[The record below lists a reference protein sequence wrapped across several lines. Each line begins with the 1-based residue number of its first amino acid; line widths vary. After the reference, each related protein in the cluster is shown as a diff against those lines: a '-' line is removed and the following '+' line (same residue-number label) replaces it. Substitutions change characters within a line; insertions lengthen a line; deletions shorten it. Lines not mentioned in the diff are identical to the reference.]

1 MAVAK
6 LIYKQMMDMKRI
18 YLLMFTPLIGISSC
32 FGQAEVTVVTSTPMS
47 LLEIIQ
53 KANGGDAST
62 QFALGEFYFFGEGV
76 VQNHA
81 EAVKWWRKAAEQGY
95 AEAQHNLGV
104 CYDNGEGVVQ
114 NHAEAVKWYR
124 KAAEQGY
131 AEAQLNLGVCYAKG
145 EGVVQN
151 HAEAVKW
158 WRKAAEQG
166 YAEAQHNLGV
176 CYYNGDGVGQD
187 YGQAYRYLTMPQD
200 WKSSACSYIGEM
212 YYYGRYLKKDYAKAF
227 EYLKKAAD
235 EEQFRCGT
243 AMRLLAA
250 CYRYGLGT
258 AIDVAKEEYWM
269 QEAVKHKD
277 EKAMMILR

>member
-62 QFALGEFYFFGEGV
+62 QFALGEFYFF
-76 VQNHA
+76 
-81 EAVKWWRKAAEQGY
+81 
-95 AEAQHNLGV
+95 
-104 CYDNGEGVVQ
+104 
-114 NHAEAVKWYR
+114 
-124 KAAEQGY
+124 
-131 AEAQLNLGVCYAKG
+131 G

>member
-1 MAVAK
+1 M
-6 LIYKQMMDMKRI
+6 
-18 YLLMFTPLIGISSC
+18 
-32 FGQAEVTVVTSTPMS
+32 
-47 LLEIIQ
+47 
-53 KANGGDAST
+53 
-62 QFALGEFYFFGEGV
+62 
-76 VQNHA
+76 
-81 EAVKWWRKAAEQGY
+81 KWWRKAAEQGY

-104 CYDNGEGVVQ
+104 
-114 NHAEAVKWYR
+114 R
-124 KAAEQGY
+124 
-131 AEAQLNLGVCYAKG
+131 YAKG

>member
-1 MAVAK
+1 M
-6 LIYKQMMDMKRI
+6 
-18 YLLMFTPLIGISSC
+18 
-32 FGQAEVTVVTSTPMS
+32 
-47 LLEIIQ
+47 
-53 KANGGDAST
+53 
-62 QFALGEFYFFGEGV
+62 
-76 VQNHA
+76 
-81 EAVKWWRKAAEQGY
+81 KWWRKAAEQGY

-104 CYDNGEGVVQ
+104 CYV
-114 NHAEAVKWYR
+114 
-124 KAAEQGY
+124 
-131 AEAQLNLGVCYAKG
+131 KG
-145 EGVVQN
+145 E
-151 HAEAVKW
+151 
-158 WRKAAEQG
+158 
-166 YAEAQHNLGV
+166 
-176 CYYNGDGVGQD
+176 GVGQD

>member
-1 MAVAK
+1 M
-6 LIYKQMMDMKRI
+6 
-18 YLLMFTPLIGISSC
+18 
-32 FGQAEVTVVTSTPMS
+32 
-47 LLEIIQ
+47 
-53 KANGGDAST
+53 
-62 QFALGEFYFFGEGV
+62 
-76 VQNHA
+76 
-81 EAVKWWRKAAEQGY
+81 KWWRKAAEQGY

-104 CYDNGEGVVQ
+104 CYV
-114 NHAEAVKWYR
+114 
-124 KAAEQGY
+124 
-131 AEAQLNLGVCYAKG
+131 KG
-145 EGVVQN
+145 E
-151 HAEAVKW
+151 
-158 WRKAAEQG
+158 
-166 YAEAQHNLGV
+166 
-176 CYYNGDGVGQD
+176 GVGQD

-269 QEAVKHKD
+269 QEAAKHKD
-277 EKAMMILR
+277 EKVMMILR

>member
-104 CYDNGEGVVQ
+104 CYV
-114 NHAEAVKWYR
+114 
-124 KAAEQGY
+124 
-131 AEAQLNLGVCYAKG
+131 KG
-145 EGVVQN
+145 E
-151 HAEAVKW
+151 
-158 WRKAAEQG
+158 
-166 YAEAQHNLGV
+166 
-176 CYYNGDGVGQD
+176 GVGQD